1 MEKPPLTESPA
12 ERPGEKGQAPE
23 SAPENPGASDQATSR
38 FETAF
43 SALIEAEAG
52 ETTSVTPKRRAS
64 DPSPEA
70 SVIVIAHPQNQMLGT
85 RFRFR
90 SGTTVILGRSPAA
103 DISLPEI
110 SSMSRQHARL
120 RYRAESVVLEDLG
133 STNGTYVNDRRIEE
147 PTVLRS
153 GDRFQVGA
161 VHFKFLQE
169 RDVENAYHQA
179 IHDLVVRDGLTQIS
193 NRRNFEQEAER
204 EMVRARRY
212 KRPLALILMDLDHFK
227 TVNDTRGHL
236 CGDFVLKQ
244 IVKLTRDLLRRE
256 QVFARVGG
264 EEFAILSP
272 EARAEGARVLAERLR
287 LRIGRHE
294 FQHSGTSFRVTCSF
308 GVAELTTDMKSPQDL
323 FEAADQALYRSK
335 QGGRNAVT
343 VYSPR

>member
-12 ERPGEKGQAPE
+12 ERPGEKEPE
-23 SAPENPGASDQATSR
+23 SPPEKPGASDQATSR

-43 SALIEAEAG
+43 SALIEAEAC

-193 NRRNFEQEAER
+193 NRRNFEEEAER

-343 VYSPR
+343 VYSPG